1 MVILQVAPI
10 TYLLIYLA
18 QVTVFLLKNFVDLTL
33 QKLGFFNLDIFLN
46 GYGDLSP
53 PRALRAFFDEWV
65 WRWHRRHEKLPQ
77 SHFMYGEKHN
87 RQKTA
92 PMENTSRVLES
103 VHKRFRYDVILTFI
117 ITAIT
122 SLAFIP
128 TVINIFSPSV
138 YLVPGEM
145 YASKT
150 QYMSFMTTAGLV
162 VNRTIEQEAWLERWD
177 RYYDSNYIADG
188 LSTAQAVGLCN
199 PVINSRTLVDSW
211 RHVDLNGTYSYRN
224 DLGEVVYNN
233 QYTGLSATVET
244 AFTTKGVATRCLV
257 LMLGD
262 NGGQAFA
269 PLVLPMLTTQS
280 AIFSLLN
287 HATSQ
292 NGGSLETSTVGRWYD
307 HLYMRDTS
315 VWVSNNIT
323 HSPEFNQILTTYYI
337 YNNAGLT
344 EAQGVVAIES
354 INNTN
359 AIVYY
364 GGPIFSTDESVPL
377 AEFAI
382 STESRQ
388 FYQGDF
394 YATCQDSCA
403 KAYLYMANIDF
414 RVIDEPLHYNNA
426 IVGLRDRTVWV
437 DLSGEKGTKRH
448 FVPGDSVDKLQI
460 MYKADYV
467 IVACIILTAVLI
479 FMMFCSLPISEM
491 VFRTYLSRYGPYSF
505 GYPLDVVRKING
517 QQSLVTLKDQG

>member
-1 MVILQVAPI
+1 
-10 TYLLIYLA
+10 
-18 QVTVFLLKNFVDLTL
+18 
-33 QKLGFFNLDIFLN
+33 
-46 GYGDLSP
+46 
-53 PRALRAFFDEWV
+53 
-65 WRWHRRHEKLPQ
+65 
-77 SHFMYGEKHN
+77 MYGEKHN

-103 VHKRFRYDVILTFI
+103 VHKRFRYDVTLTFI
-117 ITAIT
+117 IMAIT

-138 YLVPGEM
+138 YLVPDEM

-177 RYYDSNYIADG
+177 RYYDSNYIADR

-199 PVINSRTLVDSW
+199 PVINCRTRVDSW

-244 AFTTKGVATRCLV
+244 AFTTKGVATKCLV

-269 PLVLPMLTTQS
+269 PLFLPMLTTQS
-280 AIFSLLN
+280 AIFSILN

-292 NGGSLETSTVGRWYD
+292 NGGSLETSTVGRWYH

-354 INNTN
+354 INNAN

-364 GGPIFSTDESVPL
+364 GPRSSQPMN
-377 AEFAI
+377 
-382 STESRQ
+382 
-388 FYQGDF
+388 
-394 YATCQDSCA
+394 
-403 KAYLYMANIDF
+403 LYHRI
-414 RVIDEPLHYNNA
+414 
-426 IVGLRDRTVWV
+426 
-437 DLSGEKGTKRH
+437 
-448 FVPGDSVDKLQI
+448 
-460 MYKADYV
+460 
-467 IVACIILTAVLI
+467 
-479 FMMFCSLPISEM
+479 
-491 VFRTYLSRYGPYSF
+491 
-505 GYPLDVVRKING
+505 
-517 QQSLVTLKDQG
+517 